1 MSMKSKKIYGKDG
14 LTRKVLAAFFAS
26 SLCCA
31 PVFAAENDAADEA
44 TDNAVNDLGATV
56 VTAERIPTERMD
68 TPANVTVI
76 TAKEIAANHYAT
88 VGEAVEHV
96 NGVTVTRM
104 GGQQQ
109 EIVRLNGDERVIVL
123 VDGERVNND
132 QGASSGRSS
141 ADLHMIPSMKNIQR
155 IEIVKGGGSALY
167 GSDAVGGVI
176 NIITKK
182 GVKNETTVDLSTGSW
197 KTHSLELTNQGTD
210 GNYSWFVTGAMTNGG
225 NFDYNYKGTGYKM
238 DSSDYRNRSFSLRLD
253 GKIDDRSSAH
263 IYYGHRSVNAAQYDC
278 RGDSVVPPFSG
289 NKMTEVFNNVSA
301 SYRFKEGTAAPG
313 FLRVFNNYKTVT
325 YGTEFNTLLWGFDYQ
340 NGWKLDENNTLIAGA
355 EWHRSNSSNEGSG
368 YYKDKE
374 ITNKALYVQ
383 DTMKLGKLSFVPG
396 VRIDHHSMFGTHW
409 TPKAALNYRPDEA
422 TQFYA
427 SWGRVFKAP
436 TADDLYWNDP
446 WMKGNP
452 NLDPETGWTA
462 TLGVNHKFNDKTS
475 MGVSY
480 FESRLDDAIRWANS
494 PSGWTASNINK
505 EKKRGIELSF
515 RQRLDDAWSYDL
527 GYSYICTEL
536 DKGAGVGYVWE
547 NGNSQPNG
555 YRIGLHYAKGPWKA
569 NVLGRIGSGLDEAV
583 YLDHS
588 YAIWDFNV
596 SYDIKENLTA
606 YFRINNL
613 TDEEYY
619 TRKLSSGW
627 LGNSY
632 YPGTGRF
639 YQIGLTCSF

>member
-1 MSMKSKKIYGKDG
+1 
-14 LTRKVLAAFFAS
+14 
-26 SLCCA
+26 
-31 PVFAAENDAADEA
+31 
-44 TDNAVNDLGATV
+44 
-56 VTAERIPTERMD
+56 
-68 TPANVTVI
+68 
-76 TAKEIAANHYAT
+76 
-88 VGEAVEHV
+88 
-96 NGVTVTRM
+96 
-104 GGQQQ
+104 
-109 EIVRLNGDERVIVL
+109 
-123 VDGERVNND
+123 
-132 QGASSGRSS
+132 
-141 ADLHMIPSMKNIQR
+141 
-155 IEIVKGGGSALY
+155 
-167 GSDAVGGVI
+167 
-176 NIITKK
+176 
-182 GVKNETTVDLSTGSW
+182 
-197 KTHSLELTNQGTD
+197 
-210 GNYSWFVTGAMTNGG
+210 
-225 NFDYNYKGTGYKM
+225 M

>member
-1 MSMKSKKIYGKDG
+1 MKSKKRYDKNHLTGK
-14 LTRKVLAAFFAS
+14 VVAALFAS

-31 PVFAAENDAADEA
+31 TALAADNAADEES
-44 TDNAVNDLGATV
+44 VNDLGATV

-109 EIVRLNGDERVIVL
+109 ELVRLNGDGRVLLL
-123 VDGERVNND
+123 VDGERLNNE
-132 QGASSGRSS
+132 QGASTGRSS
-141 ADLHMIPSMKNIQR
+141 VDLNMIPSMKNIQR
-155 IEIVKGGGSALY
+155 IEIVKGGASALY

-197 KTHSLELTNQGTD
+197 KTHSIELTNQGTD

-225 NFDYNYKGTGYKM
+225 NFDYNYRGSGYTM
-238 DSSDYRNRSFSLRLD
+238 NSSDYRNRSFSVRLD
-253 GKIDDRSSAH
+253 GKIDERSSAH
-263 IYYGHRSVNAAQYDC
+263 IYYGHRSVNAAQYSST
-278 RGDSVVPPFSG
+278 GASSTSSG
-289 NKMTEVFNNVSA
+289 KLTEVFNNVSA

-313 FLRVFNNYKTVT
+313 FLRVFNNYKTAT
-325 YGTEFNTLLWGFDYQ
+325 QGSEFNALLWGFDYQ
-340 NGWKLDENNTLIAGA
+340 NGWQLDDKNTLIAGA
-355 EWHRSNSSNEGSG
+355 EWHQSDSSNESEGH
-368 YYKDKE
+368 YKGKG

-396 VRIDHHSMFGTHW
+396 VRVDNHSMFGTHW
-409 TPKAALNYRPDEA
+409 TPKAALNYRPDDA

-427 SWGRVFKAP
+427 SWGKVFKAP
-436 TADDLYWNDP
+436 TADDLYYYADNSGP
-446 WMKGNP
+446 WGISIMEGDP
-452 NLDPETGWTA
+452 NLQPETGWTA
-462 TLGVNHKFNDKTS
+462 TLGVNHKFNEKTS
-475 MGVSY
+475 MGLSY
-480 FESRLDDAIRWANS
+480 FQSRLNDAIEWAQVS
-494 PSGWTASNINK
+494 TGHWKPSNINR
-505 EKKRGIELSF
+505 EKKRGMELSF

-527 GYSYICTEL
+527 AYSYIRTEK
-536 DKGAGVGYVWE
+536 DEGAGRGFVWD

-555 YRIGLHYAKGPWKA
+555 YRLGLHYAKGPWRA
-569 NVLGRIGSGLDEAV
+569 NILGRMGSGLAESR
-583 YLDHS
+583 YINSS

-596 SYDIKENLTA
+596 NYDIEKNMTA
-606 YFRINNL
+606 YFRINNF
-613 TDEEYY
+613 TNEEYY
-619 TRKLSSGW
+619 TRAASWG
-627 LGNSY
+627 SY

-639 YQIGLTCSF
+639 YQVGLTCSF

>member
-1 MSMKSKKIYGKDG
+1 MKSKKIYGKDC
-14 LTRKVLAAFFAS
+14 LARKVLAAFFAS

-31 PVFAAENDAADEA
+31 PVFAAESDAADEA

-109 EIVRLNGDERVIVL
+109 ELVRLNGDGRVLLL
-123 VDGERVNND
+123 VDGERLNNE
-132 QGASSGRSS
+132 QGASTGRSS
-141 ADLHMIPSMKNIQR
+141 VDLNMIPSMKNIQR
-155 IEIVKGGGSALY
+155 IEIVKGGASALY

-197 KTHSLELTNQGTD
+197 KTHSIELTNQGTD

-225 NFDYNYKGTGYKM
+225 NFDYNYRGSGYTM
-238 DSSDYRNRSFSLRLD
+238 NSSDYRNRSFSVRLD
-253 GKIDDRSSAH
+253 GKIDERSSAH
-263 IYYGHRSVNAAQYDC
+263 IYYGHRSVNAALYDC
-278 RGDSVVPPFSG
+278 LGGVSVPASSG
-289 NKMTEVFNNVSA
+289 NKLTEVFNNVSA

-313 FLRVFNNYKTVT
+313 FLRVFNNYKTAT
-325 YGTEFNTLLWGFDYQ
+325 QGTEFNTLLWGFDYQ
-340 NGWKLDENNTLIAGA
+340 NGWQLDDKNTLIAGA
-355 EWHRSNSSNEGSG
+355 EWHQSDSSNKVKG
-368 YYKDKE
+368 YDGKQ
-374 ITNKALYVQ
+374 ITNKAVYMQ

-396 VRIDHHSMFGTHW
+396 VRVDNHSMFGTHW
-409 TPKAALNYRPDEA
+409 TPKAALNYRPDDA

-427 SWGRVFKAP
+427 SWGKVFKAP
-436 TADDLYWNDP
+436 TADDLFYNDAYGLH
-446 WMKGNP
+446 GNP
-452 NLDPETGWTA
+452 NLEPETGWTA
-462 TLGVNHKFNDKTS
+462 TVGMNHKFNDKTS
-475 MGVSY
+475 MGISY
-480 FESRLDDAIRWANS
+480 FESHLDDAIRWANG
-494 PSGWTASNINK
+494 PSGWTPSNVNK

-527 GYSYICTEL
+527 GYSYIRTEV
-536 DKGAGVGYVWE
+536 DAGAGRGFVWE

-555 YRIGLHYAKGPWKA
+555 YRLGLHYAKGPWKA
-569 NVLGRIGSGLDEAV
+569 NILGRIGTGLDEAV

-596 SYDIKENLTA
+596 NYDIEKNMTA
-606 YFRINNL
+606 YFRINNF
-613 TDEEYY
+613 TNEEYY
-619 TRKLSSGW
+619 TRSLYSGW
-627 LGNSY
+627 TGTFY

-639 YQIGLTCSF
+639 YQVGLTCSF

>member
-1 MSMKSKKIYGKDG
+1 MKSKKIYGKDC

-31 PVFAAENDAADEA
+31 PVFAAESDAADEA

-56 VTAERIPTERMD
+56 VTAGRIPTERMD

-109 EIVRLNGDERVIVL
+109 EFVLLNGDPRVIL
-123 VDGERVNND
+123 LIDGERVSND
-132 QGASSGRSS
+132 QGTVFKHAS
-141 ADLHMIPSMKNIQR
+141 ADLNMIPSMKNIQR
-155 IEIVKGGGSALY
+155 IEIVKGGASALY

-197 KTHSLELTNQGTD
+197 KTHSIELTNRGTD

-225 NFDYNYKGTGYKM
+225 NFDYNYRGSGYTM
-238 DSSDYRNRSFSLRLD
+238 NSSDYRNRSFSLRLD
-253 GKIDDRSSAH
+253 GKIDERSSAH
-263 IYYGHRSVNAAQYDC
+263 IYYGHRSVNAAQYSST
-278 RGDSVVPPFSG
+278 GASSTSSG
-289 NKMTEVFNNVSA
+289 KLTEVFNNVSA

-313 FLRVFNNYKTVT
+313 FLRVFNNYKTAT
-325 YGTEFNTLLWGFDYQ
+325 QGSEFNTLLWGFDYQ
-340 NGWKLDENNTLIAGA
+340 NGWQLDDKNTLIAGA
-355 EWHRSNSSNEGSG
+355 EWHQSDSSNESEGH
-368 YYKDKE
+368 YKGKG

-396 VRIDHHSMFGTHW
+396 VRVDNHSIFGTHW
-409 TPKAALNYRPDEA
+409 TPKAALNYRPDDA
-422 TQFYA
+422 TQLYA
-427 SWGRVFKAP
+427 SWGRVFMAP
-436 TADDLYWNDP
+436 NADDLYTNNTWTEGD
-446 WMKGNP
+446 P
-452 NLDPETGWTA
+452 NLKPERGWTA
-462 TLGVNHKFNDKTS
+462 TLGVNHKFNEKTS
-475 MGVSY
+475 LGLSY
-480 FESRLDDAIRWANS
+480 FQSQLNDAIEWKQLPTYTWKAF
-494 PSGWTASNINK
+494 NINR

-527 GYSYICTEL
+527 AYSYIRTEK
-536 DKGAGVGYVWE
+536 DEGAGSGYLWD
-547 NGNSQPNG
+547 NTSQPNG
-555 YRIGLHYAKGPWKA
+555 YRLGLHYAKGPWRA
-569 NVLGRIGSGLDEAV
+569 NILGRMGSGLAESR
-583 YLDHS
+583 YINSS

-596 SYDIKENLTA
+596 NYDIEKNMTA
-606 YFRINNL
+606 YFRINNF
-613 TDEEYY
+613 TNEEYY
-619 TRKLSSGW
+619 TRAASWG
-627 LGNSY
+627 SY

-639 YQIGLTCSF
+639 YQVGLTCSF

>member
-1 MSMKSKKIYGKDG
+1 MKSKKFYGKDC

-31 PVFAAENDAADEA
+31 PVFAAESDAADEA

-109 EIVRLNGDERVIVL
+109 EFVRLNGDERVIIL
-123 VDGERVNND
+123 VDGERLNND
-132 QGASSGRSS
+132 QGSTYYRAS
-141 ADLHMIPSMKNIQR
+141 ADLNMIPSMKNIQR
-155 IEIVKGGGSALY
+155 IEIVKGGASALY

-225 NFDYNYKGTGYKM
+225 NFDYNYRGSGYTM
-238 DSSDYRNRSFSLRLD
+238 NSSDYRNRSFSLRLD
-253 GKIDDRSSAH
+253 GKIDERSSAH
-263 IYYGHRSVNAAQYDC
+263 IYYGHRSVNAAQYT
-278 RGDSVVPPFSG
+278 GIGAAATASG
-289 NKMTEVFNNVSA
+289 KLTEVFNNVSA

-313 FLRVFNNYKTVT
+313 FLRVFNNYKTAT
-325 YGTEFNTLLWGFDYQ
+325 QGTEFNTLLWGVDYQ
-340 NGWKLDENNTLIAGA
+340 NGWQLDDKNTLIAGA
-355 EWHRSNSSNEGSG
+355 EWHQSDSSNKLSG
-368 YYKDKE
+368 YEGKK

-396 VRIDHHSMFGTHW
+396 VRVDNHSIFGTHW
-409 TPKAALNYRPDEA
+409 TPKAALNYRPDDA

-427 SWGRVFKAP
+427 SWGKVFKAP
-436 TADDLYWNDP
+436 TADDLYYYSSSMWGT
-446 WMKGNP
+446 WKGNP
-452 NLDPETGWTA
+452 DLDPETGWTA
-462 TLGVNHKFNDKTS
+462 TLGMNHKFNDKAS
-475 MGVSY
+475 MGISY
-480 FESRLDDAIRWANS
+480 FESRLNDAIRWVNTFSGGS
-494 PSGWTASNINK
+494 PTNINR

-527 GYSYICTEL
+527 AYSYIRTEK
-536 DKGAGVGYVWE
+536 DEGAGSGYLWD
-547 NGNSQPNG
+547 NTSQPNG
-555 YRIGLHYAKGPWKA
+555 YRLGLHYAKGPWRA
-569 NVLGRIGSGLDEAV
+569 NILGRMGSGLAESR
-583 YLDHS
+583 YINSS

-596 SYDIKENLTA
+596 NYDIEKNMTA
-606 YFRINNL
+606 YFRINNF

-619 TRKLSSGW
+619 RNATAGSY
-627 LGNSY
+627 Y

-639 YQIGLTCSF
+639 YQVGLTCSF